1 MSRCHCPPCH
11 GSRAVPRARYDCPRA
26 AAHPRA
32 RRTRTFL
39 LIESVISTL
48 VISVML
54 VAALSAVALVRT
66 GEVRT
71 VERRRGLLLA
81 QMLMAEILQ
90 QAYVDP
96 SSGPGGFGIAADE
109 LTGNRG
115 RSPSRFDFAK
125 LENMNGHF
133 MRASSDQDLYDALIE
148 YAPDGT
154 AIPWASGYEQIASVN
169 WVDPN
174 NLSVTSG
181 SETYVKRIVVT
192 TKYQGRTVATLTAY
206 RTVSWFDPTQVQ
218 GAPR

>member
-109 LTGNRG
+109 LTGNR
-115 RSPSRFDFAK
+115 SRFDDVDDYY
-125 LENMNGHF
+125 NWD
-133 MRASSDQDLYDALIE
+133 ASPPQNR
-148 YAPDGT
+148 DGT

>member
-11 GSRAVPRARYDCPRA
+11 CSRAVPHARYHCSRA
-26 AAHPRA
+26 VAHPRT
-32 RRTRTFL
+32 RRARTFL
-39 LIESVISTL
+39 LIESVMSTL

-54 VAALSAVALVRT
+54 GAARSAGALVRT
-66 GEVRT
+66 GEART

-81 QMLMAEILQ
+81 QMLMSEILQ

-96 SSGPGGFGIAADE
+96 SAGPGGFGIGADE
-109 LTGNRG
+109 VTGNR
-115 RSPSRFDFAK
+115 SRFDDVDDYYNWDVSPPQNK
-125 LENMNGHF
+125 
-133 MRASSDQDLYDALIE
+133 
-148 YAPDGT
+148 DGS
-154 AIPWASGYEQIASVN
+154 AIPWATGYEQIASVN

-174 NLSVTSG
+174 NPSVTSG

-192 TKYQGRTVATLTAY
+192 TKYQNRTVATLTAY